1 MQGQRKPTF
10 QEHIGTGWALDP
22 SLAMEA
28 SSLPIIRIIH
38 ILLQL
43 ITHQLTIPQL
53 TIPQLTAI
61 PGPILSLI
69 ITISRILSAAT
80 RARGGSAPMGI
91 CQKRLILPDPALP

>member
-1 MQGQRKPTF
+1 MQGQRKPLF
-10 QEHIGTGWALDP
+10 QGHIGTGWALDP
-22 SLAMEA
+22 SLATEA
-28 SSLPIIRIIH
+28 SSLPIIRIMH
-38 ILLQL
+38 LHLQL
-43 ITHQLTIPQL
+43 TTRQL

>member
-1 MQGQRKPTF
+1 MRGQRKPLF
-10 QEHIGTGWALDP
+10 QGHIGTGWALDP

-28 SSLPIIRIIH
+28 FSLPIIRIIH

-43 ITHQLTIPQL
+43 ITHQL